1 MPKNKRC
8 PEARQEREGIEF
20 VAAVENTASGSSQM
34 DVGQITLI
42 IQQALSPLV
51 SKIQEMEK
59 QKEASMSM
67 ATTTREESAARSVLQ
82 LVEMLP
88 TQEKPTFSG
97 GTQNPIAFL
106 EDLKDYAKRTNRT
119 DIMMV
124 VKESLKGG
132 AKSWM
137 KLYSKR
143 WNNMEDFEK
152 DFIANYWGDICQKN
166 MRRRLSDAVWEPK
179 KGTTMLTHFAKY
191 WELAKALKITE
202 TPLGVINEIMRHYPK
217 ETQALWF
224 SREQG
229 DELDAAEFLRKLDN
243 MVCAPQD
250 KNAEKRG
257 RDERSGQH
265 NFRDRQHA
273 VRPKIGVIEGASQTT
288 GCKTCSGS
296 SVQVT
301 ASGHTT
307 TTSGKELCRIED
319 AGNENES
326 VQEL

>member
-8 PEARQEREGIEF
+8 PEARQGRENIEF
-20 VAAVENTASGSSQM
+20 VAAVENVTSGNVPL

-59 QKEASMSM
+59 QREAMPVV
-67 ATTTREESAARSVLQ
+67 TTTREESAARNVLQ
-82 LVEMLP
+82 LVEMMP

-106 EDLKDYAKRTNRT
+106 EDLKDYIKRTKRT
-119 DIMMV
+119 DTMMV
-124 VKESLKGG
+124 VKESLKIG

-143 WNNMEDFEK
+143 WNNMEDFER

-179 KGTTMLTHFAKY
+179 RGTTMLGHFAKY
-191 WELAKALKITE
+191 WELAKALKITD
-202 TPLGVINEIMRHYPK
+202 TPLGVINEIMRHFPK

-250 KNAEKRG
+250 KNTDKRG
-257 RDERSGQH
+257 RDGRQE
-265 NFRDRQHA
+265 NFRDRRHA
-273 VRPKIGVIEGASQTT
+273 IRPKVGVIEGTSQSA
-288 GCKTCSGS
+288 GCKTCSGAK
-296 SVQVT
+296 VQAAVINN
-301 ASGHTT
+301 TT
-307 TTSGKELCRIED
+307 PMSGKEICRTED
-319 AGNENES
+319 AGNDNES